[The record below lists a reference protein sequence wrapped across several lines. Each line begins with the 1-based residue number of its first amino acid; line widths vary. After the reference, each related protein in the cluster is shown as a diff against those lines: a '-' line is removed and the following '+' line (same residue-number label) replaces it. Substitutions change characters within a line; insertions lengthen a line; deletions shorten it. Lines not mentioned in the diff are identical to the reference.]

1 MAVNRVKDLPKVND
15 TLMATRVDEEIIYV
29 ICDTMSPKT
38 ELILNNDDSKQIYP
52 IEIIIN

>member
-1 MAVNRVKDLPKVND
+1 
-15 TLMATRVDEEIIYV
+15 MATRVDEEIIYV